1 MNWIQAAHMED
12 VAVRLRHVWTLVAF
26 GVVFSL
32 GAVNFYQYNNV
43 RKLEF
48 FMECER
54 ERSRINDDQLRE
66 NTIRMIADLRDQ
78 NIENARSQGRLDGI
92 ISAINNLK
100 LSEDNEYNKIWH
112 AGYYNGT
119 ETHKQLVD
127 AAYEN
132 GYHKATEDG
141 ACTAKADAKKAAEAK
156 NKPEVAP
163 QKKPENLDM
172 TTQK

>member
-1 MNWIQAAHMED
+1 
-12 VAVRLRHVWTLVAF
+12 
-26 GVVFSL
+26 
-32 GAVNFYQYNNV
+32 
-43 RKLEF
+43 
-48 FMECER
+48 
-54 ERSRINDDQLRE
+54 
-66 NTIRMIADLRDQ
+66 MIADLRDQ

-92 ISAINNLK
+92 ISAINNIK